1 MRTNC
6 HFDHEIFTRRC
17 FHFMI
22 RKMTGTRWHLVYA
35 MFILVVATVL
45 AENRCLQMSDIGSL
59 KYWLARNIF
68 LTFMN

>member
-1 MRTNC
+1 
-6 HFDHEIFTRRC
+6 
-17 FHFMI
+17 MI